1 MERRTSF
8 AGSEL
13 STVAVMGKEGALVG
27 RREDGG
33 EVSDGR
39 EEGPL
44 VLPLRGLGLDGG
56 NDGEREVGPVVG
68 EKN

>member
-13 STVAVMGKEGALVG
+13 NTVAVMGKEGAFLG

-33 EVSDGR
+33 EASDGR

-44 VLPLRGLGLDGG
+44 VLPLRELEIDGG
-56 NDGEREVGPVVG
+56 DDGEREVGPVAR
-68 EKN
+68 KIA